1 MTYIGN
7 MLTTLKPLND
17 TLISGYTA
25 LLSRNRIAESYR
37 AFYIKWLR
45 FYLDFCDKYKHDYH
59 DVSSLPLF
67 IRKLQSKKQSPAY
80 LKQAEDAIKIYFQL
94 PDKKE
99 KKGNPSSGFKNNS
112 TRNQTGPASLPVDA
126 VICETGDS
134 SIKITDTVQ
143 TSQNLSSIHSASANN
158 AAAAWEKVYDRLK
171 EEIELRHYSKKT
183 LKSYLLW
190 TKKFS
195 SFNKDVNPATV
206 SDKELRN
213 YLTHLTSGL
222 KVSAAT
228 QRQAFNAMMFL
239 FRKVLKKNPGD
250 LSSTPRPK
258 RRNTIPPVLTRE
270 EVKAIIALLRYPFNL
285 MAKIMYGCGLRIS
298 ECMNLRIQDINFD
311 TGMVIVHRG
320 KGEKDRSIPLPK
332 SINDELASHI
342 RRVKN
347 LYLLD
352 LKNNFDGVFMPY
364 SYDKKDKNACKDF
377 AWYWLFPAK
386 NLTIVKE
393 TRKDRR
399 YFMHETNFQKALKKA
414 SREAA
419 LPKRISP
426 HTLRHSFATH
436 LLQAGYDIRT
446 LQELLGHSDIRT
458 TMIYTHTMQV
468 DAKPLMSP
476 LDFD

>member
-1 MTYIGN
+1 
-7 MLTTLKPLND
+7 MLSTLKPLNKA
-17 TLISGYTA
+17 LISEYGT
-25 LLSRNRIAESYR
+25 LLSRNNIAESYR
-37 AFYIKWLR
+37 AFYLKWLR
-45 FYLDFCDKYKHDYH
+45 FYLDFCDKYKHDFR

-67 IRKLQSKKQSPAY
+67 IRKLESKKQSPAY
-80 LKQAEDAIKIYFQL
+80 LKQAEDAVKIYFQL
-94 PDKKE
+94 PDRKE
-99 KKGNPSSGFKNNS
+99 KKGNRTSPSENNG
-112 TRNQTGPASLPVDA
+112 TRNQREHTSLPIDA
-126 VICETGDS
+126 VISKTDVPE
-134 SIKITDTVQ
+134 IKTVGTVH
-143 TSQNLSSIHSASANN
+143 TSKHILRIPSASAKNISS
-158 AAAAWEKVYDRLK
+158 AWEKVYDCLK

-190 TKKFS
+190 TKKFGG
-195 SFNKDVNPATV
+195 FNKDVNPTAV

-213 YLTHLTSGL
+213 YLTYLTGGL

-239 FRKVLKKNPGD
+239 FRKVLKKDPGD
-250 LSSTPRPK
+250 VSSTPRPK

-342 RRVKN
+342 RRVRN

-352 LKNNFDGVFMPY
+352 ITDNYDGVFMPY
-364 SYDKKDKNACKDF
+364 SYDKKDKNACKEF

-386 NLTIVKE
+386 NITVVKE
-393 TRKDRR
+393 TRENRR
-399 YFMHETNFQKALKKA
+399 YFMHETNFQKALKAA
-414 SREAA
+414 SRMAA
-419 LPKRISP
+419 LPKRIYP

-458 TMIYTHTMQV
+458 TMIYTHTMQI

-476 LDFD
+476 LDFDG